1 MFIHASQFTN
11 VFPTYDNCSLM
22 FPPNPS
28 YSGWQMSWM
37 DQVNYYGGVVLSK
50 LGNIDNNSIL
60 YSNTCV
66 DCTQTEGATKKRP
79 DFWPNNHE

>member
-1 MFIHASQFTN
+1 
-11 VFPTYDNCSLM
+11 
-22 FPPNPS
+22 
-28 YSGWQMSWM
+28 MSWM
-37 DQVNYYGGVVLSK
+37 DQVNYYGAVVLSK

-66 DCTQTEGATKKRP
+66 DCTQTESATKKRP